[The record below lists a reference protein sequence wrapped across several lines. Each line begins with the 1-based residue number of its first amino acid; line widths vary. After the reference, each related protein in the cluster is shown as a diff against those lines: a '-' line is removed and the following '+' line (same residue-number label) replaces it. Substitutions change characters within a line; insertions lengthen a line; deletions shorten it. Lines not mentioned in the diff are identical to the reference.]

1 MKVGLVCPYTWDVP
15 GGVQAHVHDLAIALI
30 AMGHE
35 VSVITPADDDAAL
48 PPYIVSTGR
57 AVPVP
62 YNGAVARMAF
72 GPLSARRVRRW
83 LRDGNFD
90 VVHVHEPTTPSLSL
104 LASWSFDGPLVAT
117 FHTSVQRARTLA
129 AAYPILQTALE
140 KISARIAVSVAA
152 RRTLV
157 EHLGGDAVLI
167 PNGVSMAAF
176 ADVEPFPGWPGD
188 GGALGFLGRFEEARK
203 GLPVLLEAFAQLAV
217 TRPGLRLLIAGPG
230 DPDEVWRELPPELV
244 GRVELLGQVS
254 DADKARMLRSVDV
267 YVAPN
272 TGGES
277 FGIVLL
283 EAMAVG
289 TPVLASDLEAFRAV
303 LGDGDSGRLFANG
316 DAADLAAKAGDL
328 LDDPAARASLAALG
342 RATARRYDWSVV
354 AREIVRVYET
364 VAPGAPPVAPTRR
377 TPRAPLGR
385 R

>member
-1 MKVGLVCPYTWDVP
+1 VKVGLVCPYTWDVP
-15 GGVQAHVHDLAIALI
+15 GGVQAHVHDLALALI
-30 AMGHE
+30 GLGHD
-35 VSVITPADDDAAL
+35 VSVITPADDEAAL
-48 PPYIVSTGR
+48 PPYITSTGR

-83 LRDGNFD
+83 LRDGDFD

-140 KISARIAVSVAA
+140 KISARIAVSQAA

-157 EHLGGDAVLI
+157 EHLGGDAVMI
-167 PNGVSMAAF
+167 PNGVSMATF
-176 ADVEPFPGWPGD
+176 AHVEPFPGWPGD

-203 GLPVLLEAFAQLAV
+203 GLPVLLAAFEKLAEV
-217 TRPGLRLLIAGPG
+217 RPGVRLLVAGPG
-230 DPDEVWRELPPELV
+230 DPDEVRRALPAELLD
-244 GRVELLGQVS
+244 RVELLGQVS
-254 DADKARMLRSVDV
+254 DVDKARMLRSVDV

-272 TGGES
+272 IGGES

-303 LGDGDSGRLFANG
+303 LDGGRSGQLFATG
-316 DAADLAAKAGDL
+316 DPDDLAIKAAEL
-328 LDDPAARASLAALG
+328 LDDPDARAALAILG
-342 RATARRYDWSVV
+342 RATARSYDWSTV
-354 AREIVRVYET
+354 ARDIVRVYET
-364 VAPGAPPVAPTRR
+364 VAIDAPDALARR
-377 TPRAPLGR
+377 GPYGR

>member
-15 GGVQAHVHDLAIALI
+15 GGVQAHIHDLAVALI
-30 AMGHE
+30 GLGHD
-35 VSVITPADDDAAL
+35 VSVITPADDEGSL
-48 PPYIVSTGR
+48 PPYVVSTGR

-83 LRDGNFD
+83 LRDGDFD

-140 KISARIAVSVAA
+140 KISARIAVSESA

-167 PNGVSMAAF
+167 PNGVSMATF
-176 ADVEPFPGWPGD
+176 ADVEPFPGWPGE
-188 GGALGFLGRFEEARK
+188 GGALGFLGRFDEARK
-203 GLPVLLEAFAQLAV
+203 GLPVLLGAFEQLAV
-217 TRPGLRLLIAGPG
+217 SRPGLRLLIAGPG
-230 DPDEVWRELPPELV
+230 DQDEVRRSLPPEFLD
-244 GRVELLGQVS
+244 RVELLGQVS
-254 DADKARMLRSVDV
+254 DVDKGRMLRSVDV

-272 TGGES
+272 IGGES

-289 TPVLASDLEAFRAV
+289 TPVLASDLDAFAAV
-303 LGDGDSGRLFANG
+303 LDAGRSGRLFATG
-316 DAADLAAKAGDL
+316 DSDDLADQAAVL
-328 LDDPAARASLAALG
+328 LDDPAARAALIPLG
-342 RATARRYDWSVV
+342 KATARGYDWSTV
-354 AREIVRVYET
+354 ARDIVRVYET
-364 VAPGAPPVAPTRR
+364 VAPGAAPMPGSSVRR
-377 TPRAPLGR
+377 
-385 R
+385 

>member
-1 MKVGLVCPYTWDVP
+1 VKVGLVCPYTWDVP
-15 GGVQAHVHDLAIALI
+15 GGVQAHVHDLALALI
-30 AMGHE
+30 GLGHD
-35 VSVITPADDDAAL
+35 VSVITPADDEAAL

-83 LRDGNFD
+83 LREGDFD

-104 LASWSFDGPLVAT
+104 LATWSFDGPLVAT

-140 KISARIAVSVAA
+140 KISARIAVSQAA

-157 EHLGGDAVLI
+157 EHLGGDAVMI

-176 ADVEPFPGWPGD
+176 AGVEPFPGWPGE

-203 GLPVLLEAFAQLAV
+203 GLPVLLAAFEKLAAE
-217 TRPGLRLLIAGPG
+217 RPGLRLLIAGPG
-230 DPDEVWRELPPELV
+230 DPDEVRDALPADV
-244 GRVELLGQVS
+244 FDRVHMLGQVS

-272 TGGES
+272 IGGES

-289 TPVLASDLEAFRAV
+289 TPVVASDLEAFRAV
-303 LGDGDSGRLFANG
+303 LDGGRSGQLFATGDS
-316 DAADLAAKAGDL
+316 DDLARKAAVL
-328 LDDPAARASLAALG
+328 LDDPDARAALVVLG
-342 RATARRYDWSVV
+342 RATARSYDWSTV
-354 AREIVRVYET
+354 ARDIVRVYET
-364 VAPGAPPVAPTRR
+364 VAVDAPDAFARR
-377 TPRAPLGR
+377 GPYGR

>member
-1 MKVGLVCPYTWDVP
+1 VKIGLVCPYTWDVP
-15 GGVQAHVHDLAIALI
+15 GGVQAHVHDLALALI
-30 AMGHE
+30 GLGHD
-35 VSVITPADDDAAL
+35 VSVITPADDESAL
-48 PPYIVSTGR
+48 PPYITSTGR

-83 LRDGNFD
+83 LREGDFD

-104 LASWSFDGPLVAT
+104 LATWSFDGPIVAT

-140 KISARIAVSVAA
+140 KISARIAVSQAA

-157 EHLGGDAVLI
+157 EHLGGDAVMI
-167 PNGVSMAAF
+167 PNGVSMSTF

-188 GGALGFLGRFEEARK
+188 GGALGFLGRFDEARK
-203 GLPVLLEAFAQLAV
+203 GLPVLLAAFEKLAAV
-217 TRPGLRLLIAGPG
+217 RPGLRLLIAGPG
-230 DPDEVWRELPPELV
+230 DPDEVRRALPAELLD
-244 GRVELLGQVS
+244 RVELLGQVS
-254 DADKARMLRSVDV
+254 DVDKARMLASVDV

-272 TGGES
+272 IGGES

-289 TPVLASDLEAFRAV
+289 TAVLASDLEAFRAV
-303 LGDGDSGRLFANG
+303 LDGGRSGQLFATG
-316 DAADLAAKAGDL
+316 DPDDLALKAAVL
-328 LDDPAARASLAALG
+328 LDAPAARAALVALG
-342 RATARRYDWSVV
+342 KVTARGYDWSTV
-354 AREIVRVYET
+354 ARDIVRVYET
-364 VAPGAPPVAPTRR
+364 VSVDAPDAVARR
-377 TPRAPLGR
+377 GPYGR

>member
-1 MKVGLVCPYTWDVP
+1 VKVGLVCPYTWDVP
-15 GGVQAHVHDLAIALI
+15 GGVQAHVHDLALALI
-30 AMGHE
+30 GLGHD
-35 VSVITPADDDAAL
+35 VSVITPADDEAAL
-48 PPYIVSTGR
+48 PPYITSTGR

-83 LRDGNFD
+83 LREGDFD

-104 LASWSFDGPLVAT
+104 LATWSFDGPLVAT

-140 KISARIAVSVAA
+140 KISARIAVSQAA

-157 EHLGGDAVLI
+157 EHLGGDAVMI

-176 ADVEPFPGWPGD
+176 AGVEPFPGWPGD
-188 GGALGFLGRFEEARK
+188 GGALGFLGRFDEARK
-203 GLPVLLEAFAQLAV
+203 GLPVLLAAFETLA
-217 TRPGLRLLIAGPG
+217 TDRPGLRLLIAGPG
-230 DPDEVWRELPPELV
+230 DPDDVRDALPADV
-244 GRVELLGQVS
+244 FDRVHLLGQVS
-254 DADKARMLRSVDV
+254 DADKARMLASVDV

-272 TGGES
+272 IGGES

-303 LGDGDSGRLFANG
+303 LDGGRSGQLFATGDS
-316 DAADLAAKAGDL
+316 DDLAREAAVL
-328 LDDPAARASLAALG
+328 LDDPDARAALVVLG
-342 RATARRYDWSVV
+342 RATARSYDWSTV
-354 AREIVRVYET
+354 ARDIVRVYET
-364 VAPGAPPVAPTRR
+364 VAVDAPDAFARR
-377 TPRAPLGR
+377 GPYGR

>member
-1 MKVGLVCPYTWDVP
+1 VKVGLVCPYTWDVP
-15 GGVQAHVHDLAIALI
+15 GGVQAHVHDLALALI
-30 AMGHE
+30 GLGHD
-35 VSVITPADDDAAL
+35 VSVITPADDDTAL

-83 LRDGNFD
+83 LREGDFD

-104 LASWSFDGPLVAT
+104 LATWSFDGPLVAT

-140 KISARIAVSVAA
+140 KISARIAVSQAA

-157 EHLGGDAVLI
+157 EHLGGDAVMI
-167 PNGVSMAAF
+167 PNGVSMATF

-188 GGALGFLGRFEEARK
+188 GGALGFLGRFDEARK
-203 GLPVLLEAFAQLAV
+203 GLPVLLAAFEKLAAV
-217 TRPGLRLLIAGPG
+217 RPGLRLLIAGPG
-230 DPDEVWRELPPELV
+230 DADDVRDALPPEV
-244 GRVELLGQVS
+244 FERVTMLGQVS
-254 DADKARMLRSVDV
+254 DADKARMLASVDV

-272 TGGES
+272 IGGES

-303 LGDGDSGRLFANG
+303 LDAGRSGQLFVTG
-316 DAADLAAKAGDL
+316 DAGDLAVKAGAL
-328 LDDPAARASLAALG
+328 LDDPDARTALAALG
-342 RATARRYDWSVV
+342 KATARSYDWSTV
-354 AREIVRVYET
+354 ARDIVRVYET
-364 VAPGAPPVAPTRR
+364 VAVDAPEPFARR
-377 TPRAPLGR
+377 GPYGR

>member
-1 MKVGLVCPYTWDVP
+1 VKVGLVCPYTWDVP
-15 GGVQAHVHDLAIALI
+15 GGVQAHVHDLALALI
-30 AMGHE
+30 GLGHD

-83 LRDGNFD
+83 LREGDFD

-104 LASWSFDGPLVAT
+104 LATWSFDGPLVAT

-140 KISARIAVSVAA
+140 KISARIAVSQAA

-157 EHLGGDAVLI
+157 EHLGGDAVMI
-167 PNGVSMAAF
+167 PNGVSMSSF
-176 ADVEPFPGWPGD
+176 AGVEPFPGWPGE

-203 GLPVLLEAFAQLAV
+203 GLPVLLAAFEKLAAV
-217 TRPGLRLLIAGPG
+217 RPGLRLLIAGPG
-230 DPDEVWRELPPELV
+230 DPDEVRDALPAEV
-244 GRVELLGQVS
+244 FDRVRLLGQVS
-254 DADKARMLRSVDV
+254 DADKARMLASVDV

-272 TGGES
+272 IGGES

-303 LGDGDSGRLFANG
+303 LDAGRSGQLFATG
-316 DAADLAAKAGDL
+316 DCDDLALKAGEL
-328 LDDPAARASLAALG
+328 LDDPDARAALVVLG
-342 RATARRYDWSVV
+342 RATARSYDWSTV
-354 AREIVRVYET
+354 ARDIVRVYET
-364 VAPGAPPVAPTRR
+364 VAVDAPDPFARR
-377 TPRAPLGR
+377 GPYGR

>member
-35 VSVITPADDDAAL
+35 VSVITPADDDSSL

-104 LASWSFDGPLVAT
+104 LATWSFDGPLVAT

-203 GLPVLLEAFAQLAV
+203 GLPVLLEAFTQLAA

-230 DPDEVWRELPPELV
+230 DPDEVWRQLPPELV
-244 GRVELLGQVS
+244 RRVELLGQVS

-283 EAMAVG
+283 EAMAAG

-316 DAADLAAKAGDL
+316 DADDLAAKAGDL

-342 RATARRYDWSVV
+342 
-354 AREIVRVYET
+354 
-364 VAPGAPPVAPTRR
+364 PGNGS
-377 TPRAPLGR
+377 PL
-385 R
+385 

>member
-117 FHTSVQRARTLA
+117 FHTAVQRARTLA

-176 ADVEPFPGWPGD
+176 ADVEPFPGWPGE

-203 GLPVLLEAFAQLAV
+203 GLPVLLEAAAQMAV

-230 DPDEVWRELPPELV
+230 DPDVVWRELPPELA

-316 DAADLAAKAGDL
+316 DAGDLAAKAADL
-328 LDDPAARASLAALG
+328 LDDADARASLAALG

-364 VAPGAPPVAPTRR
+364 VAPGAPPIAPTRGA
-377 TPRAPLGR
+377 PRAPLGR

>member
-15 GGVQAHVHDLAIALI
+15 GGVQAHVHDLALALI
-30 AMGHE
+30 GLGHD
-35 VSVITPADDDAAL
+35 VSVITPADDDSAL
-48 PPYIVSTGR
+48 PPYITSTGR

-83 LRDGNFD
+83 LREGDFD

-104 LASWSFDGPLVAT
+104 LATWSFDGPLVAT

-140 KISARIAVSVAA
+140 KISARIAVSQAA

-157 EHLGGDAVLI
+157 EHLGGDAVMI

-176 ADVEPFPGWPGD
+176 AGVEPFPGWPGD

-203 GLPVLLEAFAQLAV
+203 GLPVLLAAFEKLAAQ
-217 TRPGLRLLIAGPG
+217 RRGLRLLIAGPG
-230 DPDEVWRELPPELV
+230 DPDEVREALPAEIFD
-244 GRVELLGQVS
+244 RVHLLGQVS
-254 DADKARMLRSVDV
+254 DADKARMLASVDV

-272 TGGES
+272 IGGES

-289 TPVLASDLEAFRAV
+289 TTVLASDLEAFRAV
-303 LGDGDSGRLFANG
+303 LDGGRSGQPFATA
-316 DAADLAAKAGDL
+316 DPDDLALKAAEL
-328 LDDPAARASLAALG
+328 LDDPDARAALVVLG
-342 RATARRYDWSVV
+342 RAIARSYDWSTV
-354 AREIVRVYET
+354 ARDIVRVYET
-364 VAPGAPPVAPTRR
+364 VAVDAPDAPTRR
-377 TPRAPLGR
+377 GPYGR